1 MPDYRHDILGPNGL
15 SKASET
21 FTMKHTCD
29 KKGGGV
35 PDDMPVFTITMDDSV
50 SPAQIDSITCNK
62 TFDECAEYLNDA
74 DGNDLASVAIVK
86 YVHTSNPDSVYY
98 TTSAFGSRGAMEMIE
113 YTINSGYRYSDEGIR
128 YSYDGTLESFT
139 PVELVTLN
147 ATENGTYTTGLTSKF
162 YNEVNVNVP
171 SDITTATVTLI
182 NSGDEGTYFLAQ
194 TIETYIVEQ
203 DSNPEIAFAYVM
215 KQVST
220 SISYKVPLYKGAVYP
235 FKGYGS
241 GGDIFSYI
249 DDSVAPV
256 LTGGAELGFW
266 DCIKVTGDCTI
277 TLKGNGQ

>member
-1 MPDYRHDILGPNGL
+1 MANTLTLTNPIPVYCN
-15 SKASET
+15 
-21 FTMKHTCD
+21 
-29 KKGGGV
+29 GGGGGSDGGI
-35 PDDMPVFTITMDDSV
+35 PDGMPVFTVTMDDSV
-50 SPAQIDSITCNK
+50 SPNQIDSITCNK

-86 YVHTSNPDSVYY
+86 YVHTSNPDYVYY

-113 YTINSGYRYSDEGIR
+113 YTINSGYRYSTEGIR
-128 YSYDGTLESFT
+128 YNYDGTLESFT

-147 ATENGTYTTGLTSKF
+147 ATANGTYTTGLTSKF

-194 TIETYIVEQ
+194 TIETYIGE
-203 DSNPEIAFAYVM
+203 PGLEPGMEFAYGM
-215 KQVST
+215 KEVRT
-220 SISYKVPLYKGAVYP
+220 SVGYKVPLYKGAVYP

-241 GGDIFSYI
+241 GGDVFSFI

-256 LTGGAELGFW
+256 LTGGAEIVNS
-266 DCIKVTGDCTI
+266 CIKVTGDCTI
-277 TLKGNGQ
+277 TLKGNG